1 MTPDR
6 PTICNQGKTG
16 ETRARRQEPAKTARK
31 HPRPP
36 PLSCQAAH
44 AGAGTRARTSWS
56 INLRT
61 YTVRVSPAQ
70 TAWHGQTGRQE
81 KNRSSKTRR
90 GRRRRPPRS
99 LEPDDPRLPSA
110 APRPCGA
117 SAASAGRPA
126 NRQSS
131 LSACPDQSSRAFW
144 DFRQPAASS
153 QQAAA
158 IDRLSPC
165 RGPPRA

>member
-117 SAASAGRPA
+117 SAAPLRPPPGPRTA
-126 NRQSS
+126 
-131 LSACPDQSSRAFW
+131 LVLAACPSW
-144 DFRQPAASS
+144 ASEW
-153 QQAAA
+153 
-158 IDRLSPC
+158 
-165 RGPPRA
+165 PRTVVEGDHPVL